1 MKAAI
6 FVNFSKDG
14 AQKIFKDV
22 KKQLKKLK
30 IEFFE
35 NDPNAYKK
43 CDVVLIIGGDGTIIH
58 HAKMAAYCDKP
69 VIGINAG
76 RIGFLSSIEKWE
88 LQKLSCL
95 ISGDYTVEK
104 RMLIKVEYDNNTYR
118 CLNDAVISKS
128 FASRMLDIDVELKCG
143 SMSSRA
149 DGLIAAT
156 PTGSTAYS
164 LSAGGPLVEP
174 DLPAIILTPICS
186 QWSSSKSIVLS
197 SNNAVKI
204 GVRSPE
210 NTQAMLSIDGENAI
224 EVENDKQVI
233 ISQDNQYFVKFIKIS
248 DNGFYDVFAQ
258 KQKSGDTN
266 D

>member
-1 MKAAI
+1 
-6 FVNFSKDG
+6 
-14 AQKIFKDV
+14 
-22 KKQLKKLK
+22 
-30 IEFFE
+30 
-35 NDPNAYKK
+35 
-43 CDVVLIIGGDGTIIH
+43 
-58 HAKMAAYCDKP
+58 
-69 VIGINAG
+69 
-76 RIGFLSSIEKWE
+76 
-88 LQKLSCL
+88 
-95 ISGDYTVEK
+95 
-104 RMLIKVEYDNNTYR
+104 
-118 CLNDAVISKS
+118 
-128 FASRMLDIDVELKCG
+128 MLDIDVELNCG

-186 QWSSSKSIVLS
+186 QWSSAKSIVLS

-224 EVENDKQVI
+224 EVKNDKQVI

-248 DNGFYDVFAQ
+248 NNGFYDVFAQ